1 MDDKLVDYSFL
12 EELSGGDPQYKYDVI
27 GIFLDTMNDGMSNLE
42 QLVAGDDYE
51 AIEKQSHA
59 LKSSAGIVKVRGMYD
74 HLRRMEELGRKSEGK
89 EEIQERFSEV
99 HKTYKEAKPILE
111 ADREIYRQKL
121 EKE

>member
-74 HLRRMEELGRKSEGK
+74 HLRRMEELVKARRKYRRDLV
-89 EEIQERFSEV
+89 RFIKHIKKQS
-99 HKTYKEAKPILE
+99 LF
-111 ADREIYRQKL
+111 
-121 EKE
+121 